1 MSEITSAGDDGGA
14 VIAGERAQVFSRNA
28 TGLVRQVSL
37 PQQIVFNLASSN
49 ALGLGLVFF
58 LSVVVLFPRANI
70 YVALL
75 IAGAGSFFVWT
86 TFALLSSAIPRAGG
100 DYTINSRVMP
110 PWLAL
115 GGNIGSFMGGL
126 LGVPIFGYFMAT
138 LALSPA
144 FAVIGGVAGSDTLT
158 RWSLYFSST
167 HKNVVFITTLAVV
180 ALVSL
185 ISYLGTRVA
194 MRIASVLLIVAA
206 AGFVVDLAIL
216 LFTSHSSFVSSVN
229 DVAGPGAYDKTVA
242 AGQKLNAYPDHG
254 GYSTKMTIGAIYY
267 ALTICVYVYWGA
279 YLSAEFK
286 GAGRRKRQL
295 TAMWSAGLGNL
306 VIILLALLI
315 FMHTVGYDFF
325 VSAFAGNLDAP
336 GAGTIG
342 SAGYVYFAGLVASN
356 TLLVAVLSLAFLG
369 WFIPACFT
377 QAAMVHR
384 AIMIWS
390 FDGLLPRR
398 FSSVSERTHT
408 PGVAILTTAVI
419 SIPLAAW
426 IAYGSSFFQYFA
438 IAAVSAYPSLVLVG
452 ITAIIIKRRR
462 PDLYKGSSAEW
473 RLGGVEVLPIFGAV
487 CAIVGASAIF
497 LLFYFADNLGLAKT
511 KETGVYLVGMFVLGA
526 VWWTVARSVR
536 RTQGVDLDLVYKTI
550 PPD

>member
-1 MSEITSAGDDGGA
+1 MSESISVGDGGGAA
-14 VIAGERAQVFSRNA
+14 VAGEQVPVFSRNA

-58 LSVVVLFPRANI
+58 LSVVVLFPKANI

-144 FAVIGGVAGSDTLT
+144 LAVIGGVAGSDRLT
-158 RWSLYFSST
+158 RWSVYFSST
-167 HKNVVFITTLAVV
+167 HKNVVFITTLTII
-180 ALVSL
+180 ALISV
-185 ISYLGTRVA
+185 ISYLGTRFA
-194 MRIASVLLIVAA
+194 MRIATVLLSIAA
-206 AGFVVDLAIL
+206 AGFVIDLAIL
-216 LFTSHSSFVSSVN
+216 LFTSHASFVSSVN
-229 DVAGPGAYDKTVA
+229 DVAGPGAYQKTVA
-242 AGQKLNAYPDHG
+242 AGAKLGAYPDH

-267 ALTICVYVYWGA
+267 ALTICIYVYWGA

-295 TAMWSAGLGNL
+295 TAMWGAGLGNL
-306 VIILLALLI
+306 IIILLALLV

-325 VSAFAGNLDAP
+325 VSAFAGNLNAP
-336 GAGTIG
+336 GASTIG

-408 PGVAILTTAVI
+408 PGVAILTTAII

-452 ITAIIIKRRR
+452 ITAMVIKRRR

-473 RLGGVEVLPIFGAV
+473 RIGGVEVLPIFGFM

-511 KETGVYLVGMFVLGA
+511 KETGVYLIGMFVLGA
-526 VWWTVARSVR
+526 VWWAVARAVR
-536 RTQGVDLDLVYKTI
+536 RSQGVNMDLVYKSI

>member
-1 MSEITSAGDDGGA
+1 MSDITAAGGGDA
-14 VIAGERAQVFSRNA
+14 ARGVAEPAEVFSRNA

-58 LSVVVLFPRANI
+58 LSVVVLFPKANI
-70 YVALL
+70 YIALL
-75 IAGAGSFFVWT
+75 VAGAGSFFVWT

-167 HKNVVFITTLAVV
+167 HKNVVFITTLVVIAV
-180 ALVSL
+180 VSL
-185 ISYLGTRVA
+185 ISYMGTRLA
-194 MRIASVLLIVAA
+194 MRIATALLCVAA

-229 DVAGPGAYDKTVA
+229 DVAGPNAYQKTIDAGAK
-242 AGQKLNAYPDHG
+242 AGAYPDN

-267 ALTICVYVYWGA
+267 ALTICIYVYWGS

-295 TAMWSAGLGNL
+295 SAMWGAGLGNL
-306 VIILLALLI
+306 AIILLALLV
-315 FMHTVGYDFF
+315 FMHTVGYNFF
-325 VSAFAGNLDAP
+325 VSAFSGNLDAP

-398 FSSVSERTHT
+398 FSSVSERHHT
-408 PGVAILTTAVI
+408 PGVAILTTAII
-419 SIPLAAW
+419 SIPLAVW

-452 ITAIIIKRRR
+452 ITAMLIKKRR

-473 RLGGVEVLPIFGAV
+473 RIAGVEVLPITGFICSVVGAV
-487 CAIVGASAIF
+487 AIF

-526 VWWTVARSVR
+526 VWWTVARAVR
-536 RTQGVDLDLVYKTI
+536 RGQGVDMDLVYKTI

>member
-1 MSEITSAGDDGGA
+1 MSESIPIGDGGGAA
-14 VIAGERAQVFSRNA
+14 VTGEQVPIFSRNA

-37 PQQIVFNLASSN
+37 PQQIVFNLAASN

-58 LSVVVLFPRANI
+58 LSVVVLFPKANI
-70 YVALL
+70 YIALL

-144 FAVIGGVAGSDTLT
+144 LAVIGGVAGSDRLT
-158 RWSLYFSST
+158 RWSVYFSSS

-180 ALVSL
+180 ALVSV
-185 ISYLGTRVA
+185 ISYLGTRLA
-194 MRIASVLLIVAA
+194 MRIASVLLVIAA

-229 DVAGPGAYDKTVA
+229 DVAGANSYQKTVA
-242 AGQKLNAYPDHG
+242 AGQKLGAYPDH

-267 ALTICVYVYWGA
+267 ALTICIYVYWGS
-279 YLSAEFK
+279 YLAAEFK

-295 TAMWSAGLGNL
+295 TAMWGAGFGNL
-306 VIILLALLI
+306 IIILLALLV

-325 VSAFAGNLDAP
+325 VSAFAGNLNAP
-336 GAGTIG
+336 GASTVG

-408 PGVAILTTAVI
+408 PGVAILTTAII
-419 SIPLAAW
+419 SVPLAAW

-438 IAAVSAYPSLVLVG
+438 IAAVSAYPSLVLIG
-452 ITAIIIKRRR
+452 ITAMVIKRRR

-473 RLGGVEVLPIFGAV
+473 RIGGVEVLPIFGAM
-487 CAIVGASAIF
+487 CALVGASAIF

-511 KETGVYLVGMFVLGA
+511 KETGVYLIGMFVLGA
-526 VWWTVARSVR
+526 AWWAVARAVR
-536 RTQGVDLDLVYKTI
+536 GSQGVNMDLVYKSI